1 MKMME
6 GLVCQYGSNLK
17 GERQYGERNIS
28 KEYAIRIATE
38 NESDSI
44 ILLLKEVA
52 Q

>member
-1 MKMME
+1 M
-6 GLVCQYGSNLK
+6 
-17 GERQYGERNIS
+17 ERNIS

-52 Q
+52 QWLQYKRSGSVAVSFRRGSYG